1 MKFLSLLLALLV
13 ERAWPLPEESRTRL
27 GLQRYAAVLEDAV
40 NGGQYRHGLIAW
52 LLAVAPLLAV
62 TVALQRLLADVS
74 PLAEMAWNVAVLYAA
89 MGLRRF
95 SHAFREI
102 ELALR
107 AGDLGTARERLAKW
121 RRRSAA
127 GFSAGETT
135 RVAIEQGL
143 LASHHHLFGTVAWF
157 IVLGPAGAV
166 LYRVSAVLAELWGN
180 RSEPDF
186 GAFGDFAARAFFW
199 VDWAPVRLTAASFAA
214 AGDFADAVYCWRTQA
229 AAWNP
234 RSDGAILAS
243 GGGAIGV
250 RLGEALREDGGVQYR
265 PELGMGDEADVD
277 HMPQAV
283 GLVSRAL
290 ALWVFLIF
298 VVSLAHALG

>member
-13 ERAWPLPEESRTRL
+13 ERAWPLTEANRARL

-52 LLAVAPLLAV
+52 ALAVAPLLAV
-62 TVALQRLLADVS
+62 AVGAQRLLADVS

-89 MGLRRF
+89 MGFRRF
-95 SHAFREI
+95 SEAFREI

-107 AGDLGTARERLAKW
+107 AGDLGRARERLAKW
-121 RRRSAA
+121 RGRSAA
-127 GFSAGETT
+127 GLSAEEAA

-143 LASHHHLFGTVAWF
+143 LASHRHLFGTAAWF
-157 IVLGPAGAV
+157 MVLGPAGAV
-166 LYRVSAVLAELWGN
+166 LYRASAVLSELWGS

-186 GAFGDFAARAFFW
+186 GAFGDFAVRAFFW
-199 VDWAPVRLTAASFAA
+199 LDWAPVRLTAVSYAA
-214 AGDFADAVYCWRTQA
+214 AGDFADAIYCWRTQA

-234 RSDGAILAS
+234 QSDGVILAS

-250 RLGEALREDGGVQYR
+250 RLGEALREDDGVQYR
-265 PELGMGDEADVD
+265 PELGMGDATDVD
-277 HMPQAV
+277 HMPQAF
-283 GLVSRAL
+283 GLISRAL
-290 ALWVFLIF
+290 VLWVFLIF
-298 VVSLAHALG
+298 LVSLAHALG